1 MNRKRNVLIHLF
13 LLIGCSW
20 AVIVQ
25 FVYRIPVSFVS
36 SIMPLVSISAAC
48 ISAVLLITHAMG
60 QTPIEEPFR
69 RIFYYLERWS
79 IFLILVFCL
88 YNVFVYINARY
99 DTSRPVT
106 YSTEVLELRA
116 GQLDLGVSIPYAY
129 AKVRSWRTPNESE
142 SLFLHFEEQENVW
155 PGQAVTVEV
164 RDGYFYIPWVLKIA
178 PDEEK
183 RLLLIINSL
192 PTASKAWKDLTDLY
206 IKLNRWPDAK
216 NAAVEY
222 LKYYPADAGFA
233 VYYAPSF
240 ISARLFNDAVSIL
253 EPVAAQKFHYELYLQ
268 LGFSMAMA
276 GRKVDGLK
284 FINKAVEKEPENYRG
299 YYILGKTHLRTADPA
314 SAIPAYEK
322 ALKLRPNYPEVEGD
336 LQQMRALVSQQK
348 LKSQ

>member
-1 MNRKRNVLIHLF
+1 
-13 LLIGCSW
+13 
-20 AVIVQ
+20 
-25 FVYRIPVSFVS
+25 
-36 SIMPLVSISAAC
+36 
-48 ISAVLLITHAMG
+48 
-60 QTPIEEPFR
+60 
-69 RIFYYLERWS
+69 
-79 IFLILVFCL
+79 
-88 YNVFVYINARY
+88 
-99 DTSRPVT
+99 
-106 YSTEVLELRA
+106 
-116 GQLDLGVSIPYAY
+116 
-129 AKVRSWRTPNESE
+129 
-142 SLFLHFEEQENVW
+142 
-155 PGQAVTVEV
+155 
-164 RDGYFYIPWVLKIA
+164 
-178 PDEEK
+178 
-183 RLLLIINSL
+183 LIINSL